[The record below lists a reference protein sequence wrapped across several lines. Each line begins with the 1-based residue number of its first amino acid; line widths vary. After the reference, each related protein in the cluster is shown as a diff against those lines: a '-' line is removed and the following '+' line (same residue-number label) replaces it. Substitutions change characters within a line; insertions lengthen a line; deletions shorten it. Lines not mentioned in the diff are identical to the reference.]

1 MVFASTAEVFLAFAQ
16 KKVGVHAR
24 IRVRLPI
31 EKRVIS
37 ELRVDKDK
45 TRIEEIPRK
54 ANGLVTTTVGRILF
68 NDILKPQMA
77 FYDTALS
84 GKQLS
89 RIIADCYQ
97 LLGRRETIDLLDR
110 MKELGFRESTRSGLS
125 FATDD
130 LKTPANNEHVIK
142 ETEKEVEKIQKQY
155 QRGIITEGERYNN
168 VIDLWTHARD
178 EITKQMMT
186 DLAHDVREGKA

>member
-1 MVFASTAEVFLAFAQ
+1 
-16 KKVGVHAR
+16 
-24 IRVRLPI
+24 
-31 EKRVIS
+31 
-37 ELRVDKDK
+37 LRVDKDK

-54 ANGLVTTTVGRILF
+54 ANALVTTTVGRVLF

-125 FATDD
+125 FSTDD
-130 LKTPANNEHVIK
+130 LKTPTNK
-142 ETEKEVEKIQKQY
+142 EAIIRDADKKVSEVQKQY
-155 QRGIITEGERYNN
+155 FKGFITDTERY
-168 VIDLWTHARD
+168 
-178 EITKQMMT
+178 
-186 DLAHDVREGKA
+186 